1 MCSLPRVVTE
11 KQKKDKEGQVTWDE
25 LVASI
30 VSNTSMTVQ
39 DIKNL
44 SYPEL
49 EGLMEGMTKNSEREQ
64 DELNG
69 IQRKQGDATDFME
82 FMQNQ

>member
-1 MCSLPRVVTE
+1 
-11 KQKKDKEGQVTWDE
+11 
-25 LVASI
+25 
-30 VSNTSMTVQ
+30 MTVQ

-49 EGLMEGMTKNSEREQ
+49 ESLMEGMTKNSEREQ
-64 DELNG
+64 DELKG
-69 IQRKQGDATDFME
+69 VQRKQGDAQDFME